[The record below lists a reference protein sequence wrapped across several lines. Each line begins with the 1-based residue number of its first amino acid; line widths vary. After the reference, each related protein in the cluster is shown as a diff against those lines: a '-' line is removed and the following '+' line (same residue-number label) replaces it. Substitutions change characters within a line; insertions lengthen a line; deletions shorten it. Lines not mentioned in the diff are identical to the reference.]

1 MSAMNGF
8 SRTMK
13 YSFHQAWQRTLVSLG
28 VAVVYSLYFMFLD
41 DTLSL
46 NVFVQDF
53 GTYLLFVSVLFMT
66 IYGLVSAAVNVP
78 EQISFGCI
86 RLHAAMSL
94 SLSNIFTLGLVML
107 FLIGYYAVMPQLC
120 IGENLTLL
128 LHGFEGMLAVTGLTA
143 FLSVL
148 VMKFGRYAYIGCI
161 MVLALCA
168 GFFAGFMSK
177 MGNTF
182 LATANLEYIF
192 AVASAAM
199 LIIGN
204 IALAV
209 YSKHIEVK
217 A

>member
-1 MSAMNGF
+1 MSGF

-28 VAVVYSLYFMFLD
+28 VSVVYSLYFMLMD

-46 NVFVQDF
+46 KEFIQDF

-78 EQISFGCI
+78 EQISFGCV
-86 RLHAAMSL
+86 RLHAALSL
-94 SLSNIFTLGLVML
+94 SLSNIFTMGFVML
-107 FLIGYYAVMPQLC
+107 ILVGYYAVMPQFS
-120 IGENLTLL
+120 INDNLMLF

-161 MVLALCA
+161 IVLALCS

-177 MGNTF
+177 MGNDF
-182 LATANLEYIF
+182 LATANLEFIF
-192 AVASAAM
+192 AVASAAI

-209 YSKHIEVK
+209 YSKYIEVK

>member
-1 MSAMNGF
+1 MSGF

-28 VAVVYSLYFMFLD
+28 VSVVYSLYFMLMD

-46 NVFVQDF
+46 KEFIQDF

-78 EQISFGCI
+78 EQISFG
-86 RLHAAMSL
+86 
-94 SLSNIFTLGLVML
+94 
-107 FLIGYYAVMPQLC
+107 YYAVVPQLS
-120 IGENLTLL
+120 IDDNLMLF

-161 MVLALCA
+161 IVLALCS
-168 GFFAGFMSK
+168 GFFTGFMSK
-177 MGNTF
+177 MGNDF
-182 LATANLEYIF
+182 LATANLEFIF
-192 AVASAAM
+192 AVASAAI

-209 YSKHIEVK
+209 YSKYIEVK